1 MIDLTQLT
9 EEQLNEL
16 ELQIQKH
23 KEQEKHKDNPFYT
36 QIENEVVRVWLGQPD
51 EPESEYV
58 MDIHRSYIPE
68 LIHTLRNLK

>member
-1 MIDLTQLT
+1 MLWNVSNFTSNNTRT
-9 EEQLNEL
+9 EMKNKNQ
-16 ELQIQKH
+16 
-23 KEQEKHKDNPFYT
+23 DNNPSFYT